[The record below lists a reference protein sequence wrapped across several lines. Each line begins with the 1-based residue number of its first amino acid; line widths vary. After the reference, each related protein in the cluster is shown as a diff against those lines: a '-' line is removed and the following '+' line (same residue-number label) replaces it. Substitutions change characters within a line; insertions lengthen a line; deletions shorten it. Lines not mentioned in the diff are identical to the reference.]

1 MQINKQL
8 NVTIEQLKEMLRSGK
23 EDLIITFN
31 PSLKPRRLEAVAAN
45 DTVESKIFN
54 DISSYSLSGLWVGL
68 FLLVVLL
75 IGINCMLG
83 LKTNDRFA
91 RQNLW
96 VGRES

>member
-1 MQINKQL
+1 MQINKL
-8 NVTIEQLKEMLRSGK
+8 VNVTIEQLKEMLRSGK
-23 EDLIITFN
+23 EDLVITFS
-31 PSLKPRRLEAVAAN
+31 PTMKPRRLEVTAEN
-45 DTVESKIFN
+45 DTVESRIFN

-75 IGINCMLG
+75 IGINCMLD

-96 VGRES
+96 VGR

>member
-1 MQINKQL
+1 M
-8 NVTIEQLKEMLRSGK
+8 R
-23 EDLIITFN
+23 
-31 PSLKPRRLEAVAAN
+31 PRRLEATAEN

-68 FLLVVLL
+68 FLFVVLL
-75 IGINCMLG
+75 IAINCMLD

-96 VGRES
+96 VGR